1 MLVISVICSFRKLS
15 IEHITQILY
24 IPAASVWFAYSLPT
38 IIPITDNEN
47 GTIGDRAVHFE
58 TELSVVCLVNVKF
71 GEMLLCK
78 LLLLSLSFWTC
89 HSVFKIPLKMFAGKF
104 NASEQLD
111 LRPLR
116 RNQSAAES
124 GLSLASDP
132 AGIVDFL
139 DMINN
144 LKGDSGRGY
153 YMQMVIGTP
162 GQTLNILVDTG
173 SSNFAVA
180 AAAHPYITH
189 YYNRALSST
198 YQSSGRGVAV
208 KYTQGEWEGELGT
221 DRITIPQGPSGT
233 ITINIA
239 AILTSE
245 GFFLPGINW
254 QGILGL
260 AYPLLAR
267 PDPSVEPFFNS
278 VVSQTGIPDVFSLQ
292 MCGAGV
298 SASTIAD
305 PAGGSLIMGGVE
317 PTLYRGSI
325 WYTPVLEEWYYQVE
339 VLKLEVGAQNL
350 NLDCKEYNSDKAI
363 VDSGT
368 TLLRLP
374 GNVFSAVVEAI
385 MQTSLIEDFS
395 AGFFDGTK
403 LACWMRGESPWRLF
417 PKISIYL
424 RATNTSQSFRITI
437 LPQLYVQP
445 VTDIDGTL
453 DCFRFG
459 ISPSANGLVIG
470 ATVMEGFYVIFDRAK
485 KRVGFAVSTCAENDG
500 VPFAEIAGPF
510 LAEGVASDCTSGMP
524 FREPVMWVIAYALM
538 GICALVLIVLVI
550 LLILPCRR
558 HRDGEI
564 TDESSLVRHRIK

>member
-1 MLVISVICSFRKLS
+1 MRL
-15 IEHITQILY
+15 
-24 IPAASVWFAYSLPT
+24 
-38 IIPITDNEN
+38 
-47 GTIGDRAVHFE
+47 
-58 TELSVVCLVNVKF
+58 F
-71 GEMLLCK
+71 GI
-78 LLLLSLSFWTC
+78 LLLSLCFWTSQ
-89 HSVFKIPLKMFAGKF
+89 SVFKIPLKIFAGKF
-104 NASEQLD
+104 NASVQLD
-111 LRPLR
+111 LRPLTQNEDAGDR
-116 RNQSAAES
+116 

-132 AGIVDFL
+132 AGTVNFL
-139 DMINN
+139 DMVNN

-153 YMQMVIGTP
+153 YMEMVIGTP
-162 GQTLNILVDTG
+162 GQTLNVLVDTG
-173 SSNFAVA
+173 SSNFAVS

-189 YYNRALSST
+189 YFNRALSST
-198 YQSSGRGVAV
+198 YQSAERAVAV
-208 KYTQGEWEGELGT
+208 KYTQGEWEGELGS
-221 DRITIPQGPSGT
+221 DHITIPQGPSGT
-233 ITINIA
+233 IIINIA
-239 AILTSE
+239 AILVSE
-245 GFFLPGINW
+245 GFFLPEINW

-267 PDPSVEPFFNS
+267 
-278 VVSQTGIPDVFSLQ
+278 TGIPDVFSLQ

-298 SASTIAD
+298 SASTTAD

-317 PTLYRGSI
+317 PTLYRGSV
-325 WYTPVLEEWYYQVE
+325 WYTPILEEWYYQVE
-339 VLKLEVGAQNL
+339 VLKLEVGDQNL

-385 MQTSLIEDFS
+385 METSLIQGFS
-395 AGFFDGTK
+395 AGFFGGTK
-403 LACWMRGESPWRLF
+403 LACWVRGESPWRFF

-424 RATNTSQSFRITI
+424 RATNASESFRITI

-470 ATVMEGFYVIFDRAK
+470 ATVMEGFYVIFDRVK
-485 KRVGFAVSTCAENDG
+485 RRVGFAVSTCAENG
-500 VPFAEIAGPF
+500 GEPMAEIAGPF
-510 LAEGVASDCTSGMP
+510 LADGVASDCTAGVSL
-524 FREPVMWVIAYALM
+524 REPLMWVIVYALM
-538 GICALVLIVLVI
+538 ALCALVLIILLI

-558 HRDGEI
+558 NRDGEI

>member
-1 MLVISVICSFRKLS
+1 MRLF
-15 IEHITQILY
+15 Y
-24 IPAASVWFAYSLPT
+24 F
-38 IIPITDNEN
+38 
-47 GTIGDRAVHFE
+47 
-58 TELSVVCLVNVKF
+58 
-71 GEMLLCK
+71 
-78 LLLLSLSFWTC
+78 LLLLSLCFWTS
-89 HSVFKIPLKMFAGKF
+89 HSVFKIPLKIFAGNF
-104 NASEQLD
+104 DPSVQLD

-116 RNQSAAES
+116 QNEGAVES

-132 AGIVDFL
+132 AGIVNFL

-153 YMQMVIGTP
+153 YMEMAIGTP
-162 GQTLNILVDTG
+162 RQTLNILVDTG

-180 AAAHPYITH
+180 AAAHPYVTH
-189 YYNRALSST
+189 YYDRALSST
-198 YQSSGRGVAV
+198 YQSIGRAVAV

-221 DRITIPQGPSGT
+221 DLITIPKGPSGA

-260 AYPLLAR
+260 AYPLLVR

-278 VVSQTGIPDVFSLQ
+278 VVRQTGIPDVFSLQ

-298 SASTIAD
+298 SASTTAD

-317 PTLYRGSI
+317 PTLYRGSV
-325 WYTPVLEEWYYQVE
+325 WYTPILEEWYYQVE
-339 VLKLEVGAQNL
+339 VLKLEVGDQNL

-385 MQTSLIEDFS
+385 MQTSLIKDFS
-395 AGFFDGTK
+395 TGFFDGTK
-403 LACWMRGESPWRLF
+403 LACWMRGESPWMLF
-417 PKISIYL
+417 PKLSIYL

-437 LPQLYVQP
+437 HPQLYVQP

-459 ISPSANGLVIG
+459 VSPSANGLVIG
-470 ATVMEGFYVIFDRAK
+470 ATVMEGFYVIFDRAQ
-485 KRVGFAVSTCAENDG
+485 KRVGFAVSTCAENGG
-500 VPFAEIAGPF
+500 VSLAEIAGPF
-510 LAEGVASDCTSGMP
+510 LAEGVASDCTSGVSL
-524 FREPVMWVIAYALM
+524 REPMMWVIAYALM
-538 GICALVLIVLVI
+538 GICAVVLIALLI
-550 LLILPCRR
+550 LLILPCRC

>member
-1 MLVISVICSFRKLS
+1 MRL
-15 IEHITQILY
+15 
-24 IPAASVWFAYSLPT
+24 
-38 IIPITDNEN
+38 
-47 GTIGDRAVHFE
+47 
-58 TELSVVCLVNVKF
+58 F
-71 GEMLLCK
+71 GI
-78 LLLLSLSFWTC
+78 LLLSLCFWTSQ
-89 HSVFKIPLKMFAGKF
+89 SVFKIPLKIFAGKF
-104 NASEQLD
+104 NASVQLD
-111 LRPLR
+111 LRPLTQ
-116 RNQSAAES
+116 NEDAADR

-132 AGIVDFL
+132 AGTVNFL

-153 YMQMVIGTP
+153 YMEMVIGTP
-162 GQTLNILVDTG
+162 GQTLNVLVDTG

-189 YYNRALSST
+189 YFNRALSNT
-198 YQSSGRGVAV
+198 YKSAERTVAV
-208 KYTQGEWEGELGT
+208 KYTQGEWEGELGS
-221 DRITIPQGPSGT
+221 DHITIPQGPSGT
-233 ITINIA
+233 IIINIA
-239 AILTSE
+239 AILVSE
-245 GFFLPGINW
+245 GFFLPEINW

-278 VVSQTGIPDVFSLQ
+278 VVRQTGIPDVFSLQ

-298 SASTIAD
+298 SASTTAD

-317 PTLYRGSI
+317 PTLYRGSV
-325 WYTPVLEEWYYQVE
+325 WYTPILEEWYYQVE
-339 VLKLEVGAQNL
+339 VLKLEVGDQNL

-374 GNVFSAVVEAI
+374 GNVFNAVVEAI
-385 MQTSLIEDFS
+385 METSLIQGFS
-395 AGFFDGTK
+395 AGFFGGTK
-403 LACWMRGESPWRLF
+403 LACWVRGESPWRFF

-424 RATNTSQSFRITI
+424 RATNASESFRITI

-470 ATVMEGFYVIFDRAK
+470 ATVMEGFYVIFDRVK
-485 KRVGFAVSTCAENDG
+485 KRVGFAVSTCAENSDE
-500 VPFAEIAGPF
+500 PMAEIAGPF
-510 LAEGVASDCTSGMP
+510 LAEGVASDCTAGVSL
-524 FREPVMWVIAYALM
+524 REPLMWVIVYALM
-538 GICALVLIVLVI
+538 AVCALVLIILLI

>member
-1 MLVISVICSFRKLS
+1 MW
-15 IEHITQILY
+15 LY
-24 IPAASVWFAYSLPT
+24 
-38 IIPITDNEN
+38 
-47 GTIGDRAVHFE
+47 G
-58 TELSVVCLVNVKF
+58 
-71 GEMLLCK
+71 
-78 LLLLSLSFWTC
+78 LLLLSLSFWTS

-104 NASEQLD
+104 NASVQLD

-116 RNQSAAES
+116 KIESAAES

-132 AGIVDFL
+132 AGIVNFL

-153 YMQMVIGTP
+153 YIQMVIGTP

-180 AAAHPYITH
+180 AAAHPFIIH

-198 YQSSGRGVAV
+198 YKSSGRGVAV
-208 KYTQGEWEGELGT
+208 KYAQGEWEGELGS
-221 DRITIPQGPSGT
+221 DWITIPQGPSGT

-239 AILTSE
+239 AIISSE

-278 VVSQTGIPDVFSLQ
+278 VVRQTSIPDVFSLQ

-298 SASTIAD
+298 SASTTAD
-305 PAGGSLIMGGVE
+305 PTGGSLIMGGVE
-317 PTLYRGSI
+317 PTLYRGSV

-339 VLKLEVGAQNL
+339 VLKIEVGAQNL
-350 NLDCKEYNSDKAI
+350 NLDCKKRLSLQN
-363 VDSGT
+363 DSSVT
-368 TLLRLP
+368 
-374 GNVFSAVVEAI
+374 I
-385 MQTSLIEDFS
+385 DCIEDFS

-424 RATNTSQSFRITI
+424 RAMNTSQSFRLTI
-437 LPQLYVQP
+437 LPQVRTFPSTLHFVHKCLPYSALDSEFRHQNSMCVLYMHH
-445 VTDIDGTL
+445 L
-453 DCFRFG
+453 
-459 ISPSANGLVIG
+459 
-470 ATVMEGFYVIFDRAK
+470 IF
-485 KRVGFAVSTCAENDG
+485 VAV
-500 VPFAEIAGPF
+500 
-510 LAEGVASDCTSGMP
+510 LCTHRSHM
-524 FREPVMWVIAYALM
+524 RIE
-538 GICALVLIVLVI
+538 
-550 LLILPCRR
+550 LILPYSVVPQGGNIGPGRCFTEENQTKELEQQQNTGDFNNNR
-558 HRDGEI
+558 HP
-564 TDESSLVRHRIK
+564 H

>member
-1 MLVISVICSFRKLS
+1 MR
-15 IEHITQILY
+15 LY
-24 IPAASVWFAYSLPT
+24 
-38 IIPITDNEN
+38 
-47 GTIGDRAVHFE
+47 G
-58 TELSVVCLVNVKF
+58 
-71 GEMLLCK
+71 
-78 LLLLSLSFWTC
+78 LLLLSLSFWMS

-104 NASEQLD
+104 NASVQLD

-116 RNQSAAES
+116 KIESAVES

-132 AGIVDFL
+132 AGIVNFL

-153 YMQMVIGTP
+153 YMQMVIGTL

-180 AAAHPYITH
+180 AAAHPFIIH
-189 YYNRALSST
+189 YYNRYQT
-198 YQSSGRGVAV
+198 YLFIYFIILFEN
-208 KYTQGEWEGELGT
+208 KYLKFCFSFH
-221 DRITIPQGPSGT
+221 RM
-233 ITINIA
+233 NFV
-239 AILTSE
+239 
-245 GFFLPGINW
+245 FFFS
-254 QGILGL
+254 Q
-260 AYPLLAR
+260 

-278 VVSQTGIPDVFSLQ
+278 VVRQTSIPDVFSLQ

-298 SASTIAD
+298 SASTTAD

-317 PTLYRGSI
+317 PTLYRGSV

-385 MQTSLIEDFS
+385 MQTSLIKDFS

-424 RATNTSQSFRITI
+424 RAMNTSQSFRLTI

-445 VTDIDGTL
+445 VTNIDGTL

-470 ATVMEGFYVIFDRAK
+470 ATVMEGFYVIFDRTQ
-485 KRVGFAVSTCAENDG
+485 KRVGFAVSACVG
-500 VPFAEIAGPF
+500 RWIAGPF
-510 LAEGVASDCTSGMP
+510 LAEGVASDCTSGVSL
-524 FREPVMWVIAYALM
+524 REPVMWVIVYGLM
-538 GICALVLIVLVI
+538 GICALVLILLLI

-558 HRDGEI
+558 YRDGEI